1 MTYSFTEPDL
11 TLEQANRLLDV
22 LWGTNDDYRI
32 HEADLDAF
40 TRDRVEL
47 YSKLGKPVAIRLSVE
62 FVQ

>member
-1 MTYSFTEPDL
+1 MIYSFTEPDL
-11 TLEQANRLLDV
+11 TLEQANRLLAV

-32 HEADLDAF
+32 HEENLDAF
-40 TRDRVEL
+40 TRYRVEL

>member
-1 MTYSFTEPDL
+1 MIYSFTEPDL
-11 TLEQANRLLDV
+11 TLEQANRLLAV

-32 HEADLDAF
+32 YEANLDAF

>member
-1 MTYSFTEPDL
+1 MTYSFIEPDL
-11 TLEQANRLLDV
+11 TLEQANRLLAV

-32 HEADLDAF
+32 HEENLDAF

>member
-11 TLEQANRLLDV
+11 TLEQANRLLAV

-32 HEADLDAF
+32 NEDNLSDF
-40 TRDRVEL
+40 QKDRIDL
-47 YSKLGKPVAIRLSVE
+47 YSKLGKPVVIKLSVE

>member
-1 MTYSFTEPDL
+1 MIYSFTEPDL
-11 TLEQANRLLDV
+11 TLEQANRLLAV

-32 HEADLDAF
+32 HEENLDAF

>member
-11 TLEQANRLLDV
+11 TLEQTNRLLAV

-32 HEADLDAF
+32 HEENLDAF

>member
-11 TLEQANRLLDV
+11 TLEQANRLLAV
-22 LWGTNDDYRI
+22 LWGTTDDYRI
-32 HEADLDAF
+32 HEADLNAF